1 MALTA
6 GSNISQYKIIA
17 RLGSGGMGE
26 VYLALDERLR
36 RKVASDALVDIDT
49 VRYSVPHRLVRTE
62 VEVLVGESQVRIYSG
77 AELVASHARTIEP
90 HTSVIDFAHYR
101 GLWRA
106 SPQLPAA
113 EPPRALEALGR
124 SLADYEA
131 AVLEGAR

>member
-1 MALTA
+1 MA
-6 GSNISQYKIIA
+6 
-17 RLGSGGMGE
+17 
-26 VYLALDERLR
+26 ALRALPANPLPLRERRLR
-36 RKVASDALVDIDT
+36 RKSPAT
-49 VRYSVPHRLVRTE
+49 RRRYRHRPLQRPAPARRTE

-113 EPPRALEALGR
+113 EPPRALEALGP
-124 SLADYEA
+124 
-131 AVLEGAR
+131 